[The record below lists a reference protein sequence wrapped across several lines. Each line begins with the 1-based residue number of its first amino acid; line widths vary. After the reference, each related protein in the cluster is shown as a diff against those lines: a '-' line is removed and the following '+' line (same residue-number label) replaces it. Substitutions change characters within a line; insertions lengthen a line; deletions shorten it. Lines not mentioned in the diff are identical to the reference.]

1 MIDPAKYS
9 TRLIALKFAYL
20 GQRYNGFEHHTGN
33 QTPLPT
39 VEEELWKA
47 LKKARLVFPTN
58 LAAGEGQVSWEGCE
72 YSKCGR
78 TDKGVSAFG
87 QVIALRVRSNR
98 PLVTD
103 KMNESS
109 SGDTIAPGEGSGT
122 LSPSRDAGS
131 SDLTSS
137 SLLDDPS
144 TNNPLAFHPINDEIS
159 YTRVLNRLL
168 PPDIRVYAW
177 CPAPS
182 PSFSARFSCKE
193 RRYRYF
199 FTQPAF
205 NPTFGNDGEL
215 LSTTTSRDS
224 RGSCRREGWLDI
236 EAMQNG
242 AKRFEGLHD
251 FRNFCKVDASKQIDN
266 FERRIFYSE
275 IRPLSAETEPAA
287 YISGM
292 DFAEFI
298 PLNAAYDL
306 LHEVPCQDSRPRI
319 YEFVLHGSGFLWHQV
334 RHMAAILFLIGQG
347 LESPDVIDKLLDIHA
362 NPQKPTY
369 EMAED
374 APLVLWDCIF
384 PSDRSGSREDSL
396 DWIYVGDRP
405 NSTTSPV
412 RSNGQFGLGG
422 VVDDVWG
429 LWRQKK
435 IDEILAGTL
444 LNVMAK
450 LGKHDATKIND
461 YGVDIKSSST
471 SQKVFYG
478 GNYWRPR
485 GKYVPVLER
494 PRLESV
500 ETINLRFAAR
510 KGLDRQ
516 GDGGETLFQHDT
528 HVHRNLKDV

>member
-1 MIDPAKYS
+1 MI
-9 TRLIALKFAYL
+9 
-20 GQRYNGFEHHTGN
+20 
-33 QTPLPT
+33 
-39 VEEELWKA
+39 
-47 LKKARLVFPTN
+47 FPTDPS
-58 LAAGEGQVSWEGCE
+58 AAEGQVSWEGCE

-87 QVIALRVRSNR
+87 QVIAIRVRSNR
-98 PLVTD
+98 SLVAY
-103 KMNESS
+103 KKSGLGNEDTVVPGEELEVLAL
-109 SGDTIAPGEGSGT
+109 SGD
-122 LSPSRDAGS
+122 AGL

-137 SLLDDPS
+137 SLLDDPC
-144 TNNPLAFHPINDEIS
+144 TDDPLSFHSINDEIC
-159 YTRVLNRLL
+159 YPMVLNRLL

-177 CPAPS
+177 CPAPT

-205 NPTFGNDGEL
+205 NPTFGIGGIS
-215 LSTTTSRDS
+215 LSTSASNDSLGSR
-224 RGSCRREGWLDI
+224 RREGWLDI

-266 FERRIFYSE
+266 FERRIFHSE
-275 IRPLSAETEPAA
+275 IRQLSVVNEPAA

-292 DFAEFI
+292 DFTEFFPLSVANGLSHKLSGGGFRPQTYEFI
-298 PLNAAYDL
+298 
-306 LHEVPCQDSRPRI
+306 
-319 YEFVLHGSGFLWHQV
+319 LHGSGFLWHQV
-334 RHMAAILFLIGQG
+334 RHMVAILFLIGQG
-347 LESPDVIDKLLDIHA
+347 LESPDVVDKLLDIDA
-362 NPQKPTY
+362 NPQRPIY
-369 EMAED
+369 EMAKD

-384 PSDRSGSREDSL
+384 PSDGSDSREDAL
-396 DWIYVGDRP
+396 EWLYVGDRP
-405 NSTTSPV
+405 DSTTTPSKG
-412 RSNGQFGLGG
+412 NGQFGLGG

-435 IDEILAGTL
+435 MDEILAGTL
-444 LNVMAK
+444 LNVVAK
-450 LGKHDATKIND
+450 LGKHDALNIND
-461 YGVDIKSSST
+461 YEAEFKSSST

-478 GNYWRPR
+478 GNTWRPR

-500 ETINLRFAAR
+500 ETIKSRFAAR

-516 GDGGETLFQHDT
+516 EDGAEALSQHEKV
-528 HVHRNLKDV
+528 VHRET